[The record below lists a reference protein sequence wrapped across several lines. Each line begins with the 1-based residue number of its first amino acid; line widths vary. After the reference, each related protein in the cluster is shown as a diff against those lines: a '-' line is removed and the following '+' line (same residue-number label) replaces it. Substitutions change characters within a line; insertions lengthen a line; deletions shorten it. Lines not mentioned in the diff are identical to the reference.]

1 MKNYKILKSFNK
13 NMKRFENFTEF
24 INSIQR
30 KIVIS
35 SK

>member
-1 MKNYKILKSFNK
+1 MKKYKVLKLLNK

-24 INSIQR
+24 INSLQR